1 MKATIAAAAVAALAG
16 GVSAGS
22 VHHRHAHAH
31 DAFRAL
37 EKKDYNN
44 GTCGCTTIYST
55 YYGEATLSFPPVP
68 ATTSVPAPVSPTS
81 TPAPVS
87 TTSTAIVVPTPVPQ
101 TCSTTGVY
109 TFPATTVTLTE
120 STTVCVP
127 STTSVPSGTHTIGG
141 VTTVVTTETTVTCPY
156 ATVSTTGGVTTSV
169 IETTTYV
176 CPSAGTYT
184 IAPTTI
190 TVSQPTTVT
199 VPAVTSYTPGTYT
212 QPEVVTTVTE
222 TSTVVYCPFD
232 IPTPSAST
240 TPVQASST
248 SAVQVPTSYPAISVS
263 ISVPVILPASSSYPT
278 SSSPSESQPTGT
290 LGGEAGKPWGI
301 SYTPYETGPEGGC
314 KSASEVASD
323 IAAIAAAGIKT
334 VRVYSTDCDTLTNVG
349 GAAADHGIKLILG
362 LFIDA
367 PGCDAHNP
375 SVSEQ
380 ISAIKSWAQWDLVE
394 LISVGNEAIFHG
406 YCQPSELAAL
416 ITKCKGEFSGYTGKY
431 TTAETVNIWQQSD
444 VSAAL
449 CPVVDVTGA
458 NAHAFFNTETDAS
471 QAGQFIKGQLDIVD
485 SICEG
490 TSGIIL
496 ETGWPSQGSA
506 MGLAV
511 PGEAQQAE
519 AISGIVKEC
528 GDKAVLF
535 SLTSD
540 QWKDGTTACHCEQH
554 FGLAKQLGITLSV
567 SI

>member
-31 DAFRAL
+31 DAMRAL

-68 ATTSVPAPVSPTS
+68 KTTS
-81 TPAPVS
+81 TPPPVS
-87 TTSTAIVVPTPVPQ
+87 TTSTAVVVPTPVPQ

-127 STTSVPSGTHTIGG
+127 STTAVPSGTHTIGG
-141 VTTVVTTETTVTCPY
+141 VTTVVTTATTVTCPY
-156 ATVSTTGGVTTSV
+156 ATVSTSEGVTTSV

-184 IAPTTI
+184 IAPTTV
-190 TVSQPTTVT
+190 TASQPTTVT

-240 TPVQASST
+240 TPVQ
-248 SAVQVPTSYPAISVS
+248 VPTSAPAVSVS
-263 ISVPVILPASSSYPT
+263 VSVPVIVPTPSYPASSP
-278 SSSPSESQPTGT
+278 SSPKPTGS
-290 LGGEAGKPWGI
+290 LGGAAGKAWGI

-323 IAAIAAAGIKT
+323 IAAIASAGIKT
-334 VRVYSTDCDTLTNVG
+334 VRVYSTDCDTLANVG
-349 GAAADHGIKLILG
+349 GAAAKHGMKLILG
-362 LFIDA
+362 IYIDS

-375 SVSEQ
+375 SVAEQ
-380 ISAIKSWAQWDLVE
+380 ISAIKSWGNWDLVE
-394 LISVGNEAIFHG
+394 LISVGNEALFHG

-416 ITKCKGEFSGYTGKY
+416 ITKCKGEFSGYTGQY

-458 NAHAFFNTETDAS
+458 NIHAFFNTETDAS
-471 QAGQFIKGQLDIVD
+471 QAGQFVKSQLNLVDDI
-485 SICEG
+485 CQG
-490 TSGIIL
+490 TPGIVL
-496 ETGWPSQGSA
+496 ETGWPSQGSP
-506 MGLAV
+506 MGLAI
-511 PGEAQQAE
+511 PGESQQAE
-519 AISGIVKEC
+519 AIAGIVKEC

-540 QWKDGTTACHCEQH
+540 QWKDGTTACQCEQH
-554 FGLAKQLGITLSV
+554 FGLAKQLGISLSV

>member
-68 ATTSVPAPVSPTS
+68 TSTS
-81 TPAPVS
+81 TPAPVL

-127 STTSVPSGTHTIGG
+127 STTSVPSGTHTLGG
-141 VTTVVTTETTVTCPY
+141 VTTVVTTATTVTCPY
-156 ATVSTTGGVTTSV
+156 ATVSTSEGVTTSV

-184 IAPTTI
+184 IAPTTV

-199 VPAVTSYTPGTYT
+199 IPAVTSYTPGTYT

-240 TPVQASST
+240 TPVQ
-248 SAVQVPTSYPAISVS
+248 VPTSAPAPVISVS
-263 ISVPVILPASSSYPT
+263 VSVPVSVAVPTPSSYPASSP
-278 SSSPSESQPTGT
+278 SSSKPKPTGS

-301 SYTPYETGPEGGC
+301 SYTPYQTSSEGGC
-314 KSASEVASD
+314 KSASEVSSD

-349 GAAADHGIKLILG
+349 GAAAEHGISLILG
-362 LFIDA
+362 IFIDA

-375 SVSEQ
+375 SVAEQ
-380 ISAIKSWAQWDLVE
+380 ISAIKSWARWDLVE
-394 LISVGNEAIFHG
+394 LISVGNEAVFHG

-444 VSAAL
+444 FSAAL

-471 QAGQFIKGQLDIVD
+471 QAGQFVKGQLDIVD
-485 SICEG
+485 AICQG
-490 TSGIIL
+490 IPGIIL
-496 ETGWPSQGSA
+496 ETGWPSKGSP

-511 PGEAQQAE
+511 PGESQQAE
-519 AISGIVKEC
+519 AIAGIVKEC

-540 QWKDGTTACHCEQH
+540 QWKDGSTACHCEQY
-554 FGLAKQLGITLSV
+554 FGVAKQLGISLSV
-567 SI
+567 SL